1 MDLIPLFKPINIGIL
16 KSQYNI
22 TFDGKPEWVQ
32 IEFDYETAEQL
43 DPNFQ
48 DVDYSDDEMPDYET
62 NRYNIA
68 MFDPVVDETV
78 SVYIYLDESLEF
90 IYAIDDIAQINN
102 VEKHRKYTTDT
113 LFDVLINDIL
123 MEQVV

>member
-1 MDLIPLFKPINIGIL
+1 MDLIPLFKPINIDIL

-22 TFDGKPEWVQ
+22 KLDEKSEWVQ
-32 IEFDYETAEQL
+32 IEFDYETAKQL

-48 DVDYSDDEMPDYET
+48 DVDYGDDEMPDYET
-62 NRYNIA
+62 NRYNIT
-68 MFDPVVDETV
+68 MFNPAIDETI

>member
-1 MDLIPLFKPINIGIL
+1 MDLIPLFKPINIDIL

-22 TFDGKPEWVQ
+22 RIDGKSEWVQ

-68 MFDPVVDETV
+68 VFDPIVDETV